1 MMNMLVPVLLGGEL
15 DREWA
20 KKITDELDKWGIPHK
35 VQVCSAHKVPE
46 MLVEIIKEYNQ
57 FDGLLCYVTIAG
69 RSNGLSGCTAGSSI
83 HPVIACPPFK
93 DKDDMT
99 VNLNSTVQMPSET
112 PVLTVLDP
120 NNVANCIARMFG
132 LADKEMQEK
141 CVKHV
146 QDVKAKYKK
155 E

>member
-1 MMNMLVPVLLGGEL
+1 MKMLVPIILGSPK
-15 DREWA
+15 DQPWA
-20 KKITDELDKWGIPHK
+20 DKIMAELDKWDIPHEVK
-35 VQVCSAHKVPE
+35 VASAHKVPE
-46 MLVEIIKEYNQ
+46 LLIEIVRQYNA
-57 FDGLLCYVTIAG
+57 FEGLLCYVTVAG

-93 DKDDMT
+93 DKEDMI

-120 NNVANCIARMFG
+120 NNAANCIVRMFALSDG
-132 LADKEMQEK
+132 ELKKRYEK
-141 CVKHV
+141 HI
-146 QDVKAKYKK
+146 QDIKASFTT